1 MKLVKY
7 STILIQFIKLLHYI
21 MYLVQKS
28 EVPQSISEV
37 PYSMLGMSGLLYT
50 YHNIILQGTI

>member
-1 MKLVKY
+1 
-7 STILIQFIKLLHYI
+7 
-21 MYLVQKS
+21 MYLIQKS

-50 YHNIILQGTI
+50 HHNIILQGTI